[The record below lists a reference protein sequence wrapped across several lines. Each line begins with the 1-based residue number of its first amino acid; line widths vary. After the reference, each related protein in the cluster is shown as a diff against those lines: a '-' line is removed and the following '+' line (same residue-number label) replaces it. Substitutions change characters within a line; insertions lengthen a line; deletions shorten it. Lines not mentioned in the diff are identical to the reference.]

1 MYTFPP
7 NTHRLAAWPSPSTSG
22 ASNFAWCNPWGCGV
36 LEWYRPSWAGA
47 SHSRVASET
56 KLPICLSMF
65 GLWNGI
71 PTDLHGIQVSNV
83 KQTLMKF
90 LLCIPLYWFFFIG
103 ILKVGCHNP
112 CISFGGWWYNPLYTA
127 NKLRRVLVTAQVILQ
142 PGGNLRAGWGSSG
155 GYAPP
160 PSKPRFPTLPS
171 IHTSWPRLLV
181 EWWDVW
187 GESRE
192 NKKRSKK
199 LPSRWWP
206 TPFLSGHLKKIHRYI
221 NEDVVFVAA
230 APILNFKTWCFIV
243 FCPRRVLSERISI

>member
-90 LLCIPLYWFFFIG
+90 LLCTDLFFIG

-112 CISFGGWWYNPLYTA
+112 CISFGGITPYIQQINCAEFWSLLKWSYNRGGTFVRVEEAVEVMLHHRPSQDSQHCLLY
-127 NKLRRVLVTAQVILQ
+127 IL
-142 PGGNLRAGWGSSG
+142 PDRG
-155 GYAPP
+155 
-160 PSKPRFPTLPS
+160 F
-171 IHTSWPRLLV
+171 
-181 EWWDVW
+181 
-187 GESRE
+187 
-192 NKKRSKK
+192 
-199 LPSRWWP
+199 
-206 TPFLSGHLKKIHRYI
+206 
-221 NEDVVFVAA
+221 
-230 APILNFKTWCFIV
+230 
-243 FCPRRVLSERISI
+243 